1 MEGHRSPPLSQV
13 TSSCPDYLHAD
24 VSDGGD
30 LSLHQQEVTN
40 SQLVTESLV
49 PGTEDSDVAS
59 ECHFYKYFLFVC
71 LFCFFKYRVRHSVSW
86 FFFGVCY
93 AATQL
98 ARQVLV
104 T

>member
-1 MEGHRSPPLSQV
+1 MIF
-13 TSSCPDYLHAD
+13 YLHAD

-71 LFCFFKYRVRHSVSW
+71 LFVFSSIECGTLYRGFFLVCVTPPHS
-86 FFFGVCY
+86 
-93 AATQL
+93 
-98 ARQVLV
+98 
-104 T
+104 